1 MYTKQDWIKYFPF
14 EVPRLDQETAI
25 NDALNSLW
33 PKDGQK
39 EHRFWL
45 ANLPTGIGKSAIAIT
60 IARWLNDQKVEKSH
74 LLTTQKILQE
84 QYTKDFGSN
93 YISNIFGKNQYN
105 CNESKKEL
113 SCERSSEE
121 KKLFGLKPCE
131 KCPYIIARNE
141 WVESEIGLANFA
153 FFLSYS
159 LANPTLVNS
168 ISRELIIIDEA
179 HNLEN
184 ILTSFST
191 IIINS
196 EYAQSMGF
204 SRDSFWDLSEKKLRQ
219 WIIEEY
225 YPKLVS
231 HSSNYHKQIKQ
242 LDPKRVNPALVETL
256 KALDEYIAS
265 LSIFVELWSVVEWH
279 HSKIENVGIITIKPL
294 TAHGLAE
301 RFLFKFAK
309 KIICMSGT
317 LLDATQFSSQ
327 LGIPLKDTKW
337 LSLPSPFDK
346 DNRKVF
352 AAYDQSLNVSYKN
365 YDENVDA
372 LCKRISIIINEIHPN
387 EAGIIHVGSYKLAND
402 ILYKVRNKRILLH
415 DSTNRKEI
423 YNQHLNSNTNTILLS
438 PSMSE
443 GIDLKDDLSRFQII
457 AKLPYPSLGDP
468 WIRSKMKR
476 VKGWYEWHT
485 IASLIQASGRSIRN
499 EKDWCITYILD
510 PSFKSIYNRKIGLF
524 PKWWKEG
531 LEWI

>member
-14 EVPRLDQETAI
+14 QTPRLDQEIAI
-25 NDALNSLW
+25 NDALTSLW
-33 PKDGQK
+33 PKNGQK
-39 EHRFWL
+39 AHRFWL

-60 IARWLNDQKVEKSH
+60 IARWLNDKMAEKTH

-84 QYTKDFGSN
+84 QYIKDFGSN
-93 YISNIFGKNQYN
+93 YISNIFGRNQYV
-105 CNESKKEL
+105 CNESKKEV
-113 SCERSSEE
+113 SCEQSAEE
-121 KKLFGLKPCE
+121 KRLFGIKPCE
-131 KCPYIIARNE
+131 KCPYTIARSE

-159 LANPTLVNS
+159 QTNNQSVNS
-168 ISRELIIIDEA
+168 LPRELIIVDEA

-191 IIINS
+191 VVINAD
-196 EYAQSMGF
+196 YATSMGF
-204 SRDSFWDLSEKKLRQ
+204 SKDSFWNLSDTKLRS
-219 WIIEEY
+219 WIVEEY

-242 LDPKRVNPALVETL
+242 LDPQKVNKQLIETL
-256 KALDEYIAS
+256 KALDEYITS
-265 LSIFVELWSVVEWH
+265 LSTFVELWNVVEWH
-279 HSKIENVGIITIKPL
+279 HAKIDNIGIITIKPL

-301 RFLFKFAK
+301 RFLFKYGK

-317 LLDATQFSSQ
+317 LLEGNQFASQ
-327 LGIPLKDTKW
+327 LGIPMTETKW
-337 LSLPSPFDK
+337 LSMPSPFHK

-352 AAYDQSLNVSYKN
+352 AIYDQSLNVSYKN
-365 YDENVDA
+365 YDENVDE
-372 LCKRISIIINEIHPN
+372 LCKKISNIINEIHPN
-387 EAGIIHVGSYKLAND
+387 ESGIIHVGSYKLAND
-402 ILYKVRNKRILLH
+402 ILTKVRSPRILLH
-415 DSTNRKEI
+415 DSNNRMEI
-423 YNQHLNSNTNTILLS
+423 YNKHITSSKNTILLS
-438 PSMSE
+438 PSMTE
-443 GIDLKDDLSRFQII
+443 GVDLKDDLSRFQII
-457 AKLPYPSLGDP
+457 AKLPYPSLGDA

-499 EKDWCITYILD
+499 ENDWCITYILD